1 LGGSLIMAFGTVKAD
16 ALQTDS
22 RIIGVDEIVGLE
34 PNVVP
39 ALGDSVFWNG
49 TQWVAASGGTITSA
63 ALQVPSGLAVA
74 GSPIVS
80 SGTFVVAYASGHQGY
95 TTAEAD
101 KLVTIASGAEVNVN
115 ADWTAAS
122 GDAFILN
129 KPLLGTA
136 AAFDVGTS
144 SGNVVQLDALAKLP
158 AIDGSQ
164 LTGINTITDLSYDTS
179 TRFLDSS
186 TGSGVTLPIFASGV
200 DGFVPAASGGTTSF
214 LREDGTWQPVVGSTN
229 LSYDNSTRVLS
240 SSTGSGVTLP
250 VFASGVAGLVPAA
263 SSGGTTTFLRAD
275 GNFATAGSPPGGSDT
290 QVQFN
295 DGGIFGGDADL
306 TYNKT
311 TNKLTTG
318 GDVELN
324 DGGTFTTTLQTV
336 TPTAN
341 RTISF
346 PNATGTIGLVAGS
359 SGQLVFNDA
368 GAYAGV
374 STATVSSGNIT
385 LTGRLLN
392 STAGALSASPVRLD
406 GTWLV
411 SGGANNTTFPQLYIS
426 PSAASTGTSWS
437 TAGTGLGIN
446 APASFTGD
454 IAHLLING
462 TSEWR
467 WSNTTFTIA
476 DANDIAV
483 GTTTGTKIGTATTQ
497 KLGFWNVTPVIQPA
511 SADQAALGAVTTV
524 GTNTGTPGAGLS
536 LIGDTS
542 TTDQSAALM
551 NDLAALREDLAAA
564 YTLINQLRTNLV
576 AVGLIKGAA

>member
-1 LGGSLIMAFGTVKAD
+1 MAYVYNPLLGA
-16 ALQTDS
+16 
-22 RIIGVDEIVGLE
+22 GLDKT
-34 PNVVP
+34 
-39 ALGDSVFWNG
+39 GG
-49 TQWVAASGGTITSA
+49 GGGAS
-63 ALQVPSGLAVA
+63 VA
-74 GSPIVS
+74 GS
-80 SGTFVVAYASGHQGY
+80 
-95 TTAEAD
+95 
-101 KLVTIASGAEVNVN
+101 
-115 ADWTAAS
+115 
-122 GDAFILN
+122 
-129 KPLLGTA
+129 
-136 AAFDVGTS
+136 
-144 SGNVVQLDALAKLP
+144 
-158 AIDGSQ
+158 
-164 LTGINTITDLSYDTS
+164 DTE
-179 TRFLDSS
+179 
-186 TGSGVTLPIFASGV
+186 I
-200 DGFVPAASGGTTSF
+200 
-214 LREDGTWQPVVGSTN
+214 
-229 LSYDNSTRVLS
+229 
-240 SSTGSGVTLP
+240 
-250 VFASGVAGLVPAA
+250 
-263 SSGGTTTFLRAD
+263 
-275 GNFATAGSPPGGSDT
+275 
-290 QVQFN
+290 QFN
-295 DGGIFGGDADL
+295 DDGALGASADL
-306 TYNKT
+306 TWDDTGKV
-311 TNKLTTG
+311 LEVG
-318 GDVELN
+318 GDINLD
-324 DGGTFTTTLQTV
+324 DGGANTLTLQTV
-336 TPTAN
+336 TPTAA

-346 PNATGTIGLVAGS
+346 PDATGTIGLVAGS

-368 GAYAGV
+368 GAYAGI